1 MCLLLSLAS
10 SVPNLHS
17 NLVPSLK
24 LIGLTKSNQ
33 LNVAKLSLRRT
44 WNSTCPHTTPECVL
58 LGELITQAA

>member
-1 MCLLLSLAS
+1 MYLLLSLAS
-10 SVPNLHS
+10 SAPNLHS

-44 WNSTCPHTTPECVL
+44 WNSMCPRTTPECAL